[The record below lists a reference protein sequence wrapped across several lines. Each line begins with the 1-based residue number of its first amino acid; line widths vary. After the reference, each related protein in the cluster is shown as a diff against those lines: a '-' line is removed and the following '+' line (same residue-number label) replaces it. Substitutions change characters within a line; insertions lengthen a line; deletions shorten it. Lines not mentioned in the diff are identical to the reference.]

1 MDLIL
6 LTDIILDSSVTKIVI
21 VALVALLVQIF
32 SKVIIHH
39 LVRRLIR
46 GHKYATK
53 LDVKKREDTLSGVF
67 SAFGG
72 IAIWT
77 IAVIITL
84 SIIEVDIAA
93 LLTGAGLLGII
104 IGFGA
109 QNTIKDLLAGVFII
123 AENQYRVGDIVT
135 INASGAEVS
144 GVVEEITM
152 RITRLRD
159 LSGNV
164 HIVKNGSSDV
174 ITNLSFEYANV
185 NIDLDVGYAADIDVV
200 EKVVNDVGMAM
211 FADGAPLQQHIFE
224 PIQFLRVDSFEAS
237 SVRVKALGKVE
248 PAKQWEVSGAF
259 LREIKS
265 AFEKHDIEIPFNQ
278 LVVHEAAKTSKK

>member
-1 MDLIL
+1 MNLTQLFDLVL
-6 LTDIILDSSVTKIVI
+6 GNAVTQIVI
-21 VALVALLVQIF
+21 IVLVALLAQIF
-32 SKVIIHH
+32 ARTIIHR
-39 LVRRLIR
+39 LARRLIR
-46 GHKYATK
+46 RHRYATE
-53 LDVKKREDTLSGVF
+53 LDEKKREDTLSSVF
-67 SAFGG
+67 SALSG
-72 IAIWT
+72 IVVWT
-77 IAVIITL
+77 IATIVGL
-84 SIIEVDIAA
+84 SIMDVDVAA
-93 LLTGAGLLGII
+93 LMTGAGLIGIVV
-104 IGFGA
+104 GFGA
-109 QNTIKDLLAGVFII
+109 QTTIKDLLAGIFII

-135 INASGAEVS
+135 INASGTDVS

-164 HIVKNGSSDV
+164 HIVKNGSAEV

-200 EKVVNDVGMAM
+200 EKVINEVGTAM
-211 FADGAPLQQHIFE
+211 SAKGAPLSKHIFE

-265 AFEKHDIEIPFNQ
+265 AFEKHNIEIPFNQ
-278 LVVHEAAKTSKK
+278 LVVHGSETTPKQ